1 MSRLTLSRGEGAA
14 LQEVEWTKEFEEQFR
29 CQRSVVARHAGIV
42 VLQAPHSSEAYEQE
56 DPSLFAMAR
65 RHQNVAARVWEL
77 DEGEQRVLLY
87 TLSNSAVVLEQ
98 RCFAKQLKWT
108 CGGWGDAALRTFA
121 LRGGL
126 PPEVAESGCR
136 GAWSPRIHQ
145 TLSRQVR
152 SEIRIAWMS
161 WYRILGRDVLKH
173 VMFPF
178 IAFRRGPLVRLF
190 VSKELMTAVDGTV
203 IWKEIAVLNARLPA

>member
-14 LQEVEWTKEFEEQFR
+14 ALQEVDWTKEFEEQFR
-29 CQRSVVARHAGIV
+29 CQRSVVARHAGVV
-42 VLQAPHSSEAYEQE
+42 VLQAPSGAYERE
-56 DPSLFAMAR
+56 NPPFAMAR
-65 RHQNVAARVWEL
+65 RHQNVAALAWEL

-87 TLSNSAVVLEQ
+87 TVSNSAVVLEQ
-98 RCFAKQLKWT
+98 RCFAKQLMWT
-108 CGGWGDAALRTFA
+108 CGGWGDAALRTFT

-126 PPEVAESGCR
+126 PPNAVETGCK
-136 GAWSPRIHQ
+136 GIWSPSIHR
-145 TLSRQVR
+145 TLPRQVR
-152 SEIRIAWMS
+152 SEIRMAWMLF
-161 WYRILGRDVLKH
+161 YHILGRDVLKH

-190 VSKELMTAVDGTV
+190 ISAELMTAVDGTV